1 MLCWD
6 ERNKQET
13 EDKKMDIIGI
23 VANLDHKSSLTQ
35 VKTPIIIPR
44 VYHQQKE
51 HCWAYTL
58 VKS

>member
-1 MLCWD
+1 MKGI
-6 ERNKQET
+6 NKRLKT
-13 EDKKMDIIGI
+13 KNTDLTGNL
-23 VANLDHKSSLTQ
+23 ANLDHKSSLTQ

-58 VKS
+58 VKP